1 MVRLRVRENRMV
13 GVRVWGH
20 GEVRSC
26 CLMSK
31 QGFILGRQGSS
42 RDGCG
47 NDHTA
52 ELTPVNCAPKNG

>member
-1 MVRLRVRENRMV
+1 MV

-20 GEVRSC
+20 REVRSC

-31 QGFILGRQGSS
+31 QGFILERQDSP
-42 RDGCG
+42 RDGCA